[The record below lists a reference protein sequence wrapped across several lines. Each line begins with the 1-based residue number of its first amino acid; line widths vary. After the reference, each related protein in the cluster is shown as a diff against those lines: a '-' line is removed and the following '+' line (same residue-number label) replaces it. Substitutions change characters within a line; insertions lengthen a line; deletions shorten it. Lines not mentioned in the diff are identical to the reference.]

1 MKAYSP
7 DLRSRIV
14 AAVDAGM
21 SKAEAARRFDVA
33 LSSVKR
39 YVGRQAATGSLA
51 PTPRPGRTPL
61 IRADQ
66 LEALRAQLRAHP
78 APYPAEHCA
87 LWSTATGLQVSRI
100 TMSRAIRRAGFT
112 RKKGR
117 WVPASAMTPS
127 AGSGTSSSLS
137 APPTASSFWMSLG
150 QT

>member
-1 MKAYSP
+1 MNAYSP

-14 AAVDAGM
+14 DAVNAGM

-39 YVGRQAATGSLA
+39 YVRRQAATGSLA

-61 IRADQ
+61 IRTQQ
-66 LEALRAQLRAHP
+66 LEALRAQVRDHAAAYLD
-78 APYPAEHCA
+78 EHCA
-87 LWSTATGLQVSRI
+87 LWKETHGIEVSTI

-117 WVPASAMTPS
+117 WVPV
-127 AGSGTSSSLS
+127 SGTR
-137 APPTASSFWMSLG
+137 
-150 QT
+150 

>member
-14 AAVDAGM
+14 AAVHAGM
-21 SKAEAARRFDVA
+21 SKAEAARQFDVA

-39 YVGRQAATGSLA
+39 YVRQQAATGSLT

-61 IRADQ
+61 IRSHQ
-66 LEALRAQLRAHP
+66 LEDLRAQVRDHAAAYLD
-78 APYPAEHCA
+78 EHCA
-87 LWSTATGLQVSRI
+87 RWKETHGIAVSTI

-117 WVPASAMTPS
+117 WVPVSGMSASA
-127 AGSGTSSSLS
+127 ASGTVS
-137 APPTASSFWMSLG
+137 
-150 QT
+150 

>member
-21 SKAEAARRFDVA
+21 SKAEAARHFDVA

-39 YVGRQAATGSLA
+39 YVRRRAATGSLD

-61 IRADQ
+61 IRPQD
-66 LEALRAQLRAHP
+66 LEAVRAQLRAHP
-78 APYPAEHCA
+78 AAYLDEHCT
-87 LWSTATGLQVSRI
+87 LWEQTHKVKLSSI

-117 WVPASAMTPS
+117 WVPVNGMMQS
-127 AGSGTSSSLS
+127 AGSGTISSPS
-137 APPTASSFWMSLG
+137 APPIGSSFSMSPARI
-150 QT
+150 